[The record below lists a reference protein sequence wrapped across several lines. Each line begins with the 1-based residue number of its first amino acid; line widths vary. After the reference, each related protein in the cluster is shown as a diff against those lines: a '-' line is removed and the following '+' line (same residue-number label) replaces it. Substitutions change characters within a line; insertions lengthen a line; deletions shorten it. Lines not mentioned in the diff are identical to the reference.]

1 MIMKKI
7 ITLVVTILMFATAN
21 QAQTLE
27 KLFDKYA
34 DDERFE
40 YVSIG
45 GGMMNLAGVLGGLDK
60 KDKNIVS
67 KMRGLKI
74 LTLNANSE
82 STLWRQLDRDL
93 KELLKVGNFESAV
106 EARDKGEKVNI
117 YYRFGVNNKSD
128 MLIVSQEKGEFSLI
142 WISGKMSKEEMMNSF
157 SNTNNSLIRIRADN
171 DKSKDP
177 LS

>member
-171 DKSKDP
+171 DKSKDT

>member
-1 MIMKKI
+1 
-7 ITLVVTILMFATAN
+7 MFATAN

>member
-1 MIMKKI
+1 MKRI
-7 ITLVVTILMFATAN
+7 ITLVVTILIFATAN

-45 GGMMNLAGVLGGLDK
+45 GGMMNMAAALGGLEK
-60 KDKNIVS
+60 KDKNMAS
-67 KMRGLKI
+67 KMKGLKI

-82 STLWRQLDRDL
+82 SALWKQFDRDL
-93 KELLKVGNFESAV
+93 KLVLKSGEFESAV

-117 YYRFGVNNKSD
+117 YYRFGANDKSD
-128 MLIVSQEKGEFSLI
+128 MLIISQERGEYSII
-142 WISGKMSKEEMMNSF
+142 WINGKMSKEEMMNSF
-157 SNTNNSLIRIRADN
+157 SKTNNTIIHFHTGN
-171 DKSKDP
+171 EKGKDTI
-177 LS
+177 S

>member
-1 MIMKKI
+1 MKKI

-171 DKSKDP
+171 DKSKDT

>member
-1 MIMKKI
+1 MKKI